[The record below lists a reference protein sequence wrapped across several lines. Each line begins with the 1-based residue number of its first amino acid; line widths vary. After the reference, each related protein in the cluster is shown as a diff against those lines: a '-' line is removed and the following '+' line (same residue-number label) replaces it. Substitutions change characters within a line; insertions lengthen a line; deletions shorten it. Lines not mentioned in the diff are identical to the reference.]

1 MEILRLMERQRRS
14 KQHEQS
20 IQESQ
25 PQLKQQSIFI
35 ALAQAAK
42 EALADDELRAQT
54 VGGVF
59 I

>member
-1 MEILRLMERQRRS
+1 MERQRRS